1 MKKIKGLLFVS
12 ISFFVLSA
20 EAQRKELKGKL
31 IAKDEVEGI
40 HILNATASK
49 YAISDIDGSF
59 TIIAKSYDT
68 LVVSGLK
75 YQNKEVVIT
84 KQQEDLG
91 VLSIY
96 LEERITAL
104 DTVMVGLFLTG
115 SLESDLQNSDAETE
129 VNFYDLGIPGNTN
142 LPLTQNERKLHDADA
157 GSWGFIGFGGGVN
170 LHKLLNRISGRTKKL
185 RAVVNLDK
193 KDECITNL
201 RENYESILF
210 EKDSLALNLRNEYF
224 MFCQEDSKFL
234 ALCTTNNQIELLEFL
249 QQKLVA
255 YRENRKSVEKD

>member
-1 MKKIKGLLFVS
+1 M
-12 ISFFVLSA
+12 
-20 EAQRKELKGKL
+20 
-31 IAKDEVEGI
+31 
-40 HILNATASK
+40 
-49 YAISDIDGSF
+49 
-59 TIIAKSYDT
+59 
-68 LVVSGLK
+68 
-75 YQNKEVVIT
+75 
-84 KQQEDLG
+84 
-91 VLSIY
+91 LSIY